1 MKSLK
6 IASFSILLL
15 IAPLAVQA
23 QSAAVMSKL
32 LKKSMKST
40 LKSQIPIPG
49 LDLAKS
55 GAKGA
60 ALAEAVNS
68 GVGTALKSAK
78 KLGLFSLDGFDAG
91 QLAKIAGS
99 DSPFTDILS
108 LKGNNVYKEFSNLIG
123 DGMKSAGA
131 ADLIGNMTGVSGFEM
146 PSGGA
151 EGFTRSMTDN
161 VLGSLDKAGAAQ
173 LKNLKI

>member
-6 IASFSILLL
+6 IASFFILLL
-15 IAPLAVQA
+15 IAPMAVQA
-23 QSAAVMSKL
+23 QSASAISKL
-32 LKKSMKST
+32 LNKGMKSA

-55 GAKGA
+55 GEKGA

-68 GVGTALKSAK
+68 GIGSAMKSAK
-78 KLGLFSLDGFDAG
+78 KLGLFSLDGFDPG
-91 QLAKIAGS
+91 QLAQIAGS
-99 DSPFTDILS
+99 DSPFSEILS
-108 LKGNNVYKEFSNLIG
+108 LKGNNVYKQFS
-123 DGMKSAGA
+123 
-131 ADLIGNMTGVSGFEM
+131 DLIGEGIAGSGAKDLVGNMAGVSGFEM

-151 EGFTRSMTDN
+151 DGFNRSMTDN
-161 VLGSLDKAGAAQ
+161 ILGALNEAGASQ